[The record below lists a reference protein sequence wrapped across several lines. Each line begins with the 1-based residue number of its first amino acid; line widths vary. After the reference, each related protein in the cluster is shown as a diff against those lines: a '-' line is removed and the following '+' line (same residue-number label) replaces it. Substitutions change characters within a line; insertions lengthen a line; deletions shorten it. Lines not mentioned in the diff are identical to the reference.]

1 MKMSSTIK
9 NKWRFCTFASFI
21 SCFILL
27 SVLNQGHDSEKL
39 SHVQNITLSTTSS
52 NDSAH
57 QPAASAQ
64 ILKPSNIG
72 EHEKETNEKEHGSNL
87 SHHPTASMKFSEEP
101 SNTREHEKGSNE
113 EEHIC
118 NILDGKWTYNPTA
131 SPLYNW
137 SQCPFLSDQVSCQ
150 RNGRSDFEYES
161 WSWEAKGCEIPK

>member
-1 MKMSSTIK
+1 MKMSPTIK
-9 NKWRFCTFASFI
+9 NKWRFCTFAGFI
-21 SCFILL
+21 SCIILL
-27 SVLNQGHDSEKL
+27 SVLNRGHDSEKL

-72 EHEKETNEKEHGSNL
+72 EHEKETNEEEHSSNL

-101 SNTREHEKGSNE
+101 SKVGENEKETNEEEHSQILAQHPEHEKGTNE

-118 NILDGKWTYNPTA
+118 KIFDGKWTYNPTA
-131 SPLYNW
+131 SPLYN
-137 SQCPFLSDQVSCQ
+137 
-150 RNGRSDFEYES
+150 
-161 WSWEAKGCEIPK
+161 